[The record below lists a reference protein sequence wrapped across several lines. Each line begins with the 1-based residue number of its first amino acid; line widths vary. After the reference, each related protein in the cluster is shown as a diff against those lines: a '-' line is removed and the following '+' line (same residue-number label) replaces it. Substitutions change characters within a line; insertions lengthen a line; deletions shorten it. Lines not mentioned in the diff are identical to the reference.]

1 MCIYEEDVVYS
12 QFKLGTQMNLAS
24 EDHLYFETCM
34 SLKVSKSYIQIYI
47 YIKLT
52 LL

>member
-1 MCIYEEDVVYS
+1 
-12 QFKLGTQMNLAS
+12 MNLAS

-34 SLKVSKSYIQIYI
+34 SLEVSKLYIQIYI

>member
-1 MCIYEEDVVYS
+1 
-12 QFKLGTQMNLAS
+12 MNLAS
-24 EDHLYFETCM
+24 EDHLYFETYM
-34 SLKVSKSYIQIYI
+34 SLEASKLYIQIYI

>member
-1 MCIYEEDVVYS
+1 
-12 QFKLGTQMNLAS
+12 MN

-34 SLKVSKSYIQIYI
+34 SLEVSKLYIQIYI